1 MGVVGLIGEGWK
13 ASGIWDGR
21 SGVCSL
27 AYFLAVCD
35 GELLVVRRNVLTTDQ
50 VTALAPDAASF
61 KAGRALAAV
70 RKWELLGS
78 DGEVLWGLASGS
90 GKNPYMTQVA
100 LDEFATRCSCPS
112 RKFPCKHALG
122 LMFLAAAD
130 AAQLT
135 ETERPAWVVEWLEGR
150 EERQEKAAAKKSA
163 GPIDAVAA
171 AKRAE
176 KREDR
181 VAAGVEHLDSVLCDL
196 VRNGLGRDEV
206 ASVGFWEDLARRLV
220 DAQAS
225 GLAGWVRRLGEV
237 PHSGPDWERDL
248 LHELGMLH
256 VLLGCHRR
264 REQLEPEM
272 RSEVEQ
278 LVGRTID
285 KETVLQGKGVRDRW
299 FVAAR
304 WQRDQ
309 DRLTTSGTWLR
320 GMESGRWALVLRFAA
335 MPARPVEPW
344 PLGSMV
350 ETEMVF
356 YPGVVADR
364 ALPRNDQA
372 AAKLGGDLP
381 EAGGGFGRFLDGYA
395 GNLAA
400 NPWRSR
406 RPFLVEAQPARHG
419 GTPVL
424 VDADGFG
431 LPWTPKGDGEDL
443 LASIS
448 TGRPILMC
456 GEWNGRAATI
466 HAADDAGSWFSL
478 QTPIG

>member
-1 MGVVGLIGEGWK
+1 M
-13 ASGIWDGR
+13 
-21 SGVCSL
+21 
-27 AYFLAVCD
+27 F
-35 GELLVVRRNVLTTDQ
+35 TTDQ

-61 KAGRALAAV
+61 KAGRALAAA

-78 DGEVLWGLASGS
+78 DEEVLWGLASGS
-90 GKNPYMTQVA
+90 GKNPYKTQVA
-100 LDEFATRCSCPS
+100 LDGFATKCSCPS

-122 LMFLAAAD
+122 LMFLAASD
-130 AAQLT
+130 LEQLS
-135 ETERPAWVVEWLEGR
+135 EDQRPEWVAEWLDGR
-150 EERQEKAAAKKSA
+150 KERLENAANKVAAKKGA
-163 GPIDAVAA
+163 GPKDAVAA
-171 AKRAE
+171 EKRREKRA
-176 KREDR
+176 DR
-181 VAAGVEHLDSVLCDL
+181 VAGGVEHLDSVLCDL

-206 ASVGFWEDLARRLV
+206 ASPGFWEDLARRLV
-220 DAQAS
+220 DAQAA
-225 GLAGWVRRLGEV
+225 GLAGRVRRLGGL

-256 VLLGCHRR
+256 LLLDCHRR
-264 REQLEPEM
+264 REQLAPEM

-285 KETVLQGKGVRDRW
+285 KETVLQGKGVTDRW

-304 WQRDQ
+304 WQREQ
-309 DRLTTSGTWLR
+309 DRLMTSGSWLR

-335 MPARPVEPW
+335 LPSRPMEPW

-350 ETEMVF
+350 EGEMVF

-364 ALPRNDQA
+364 VLPRNDQA
-372 AAKLGGDLP
+372 AAKVGGVLP
-381 EAGGGFGRFLDGYA
+381 EEGGGFGEFLDDYA
-395 GNLAA
+395 ESLAA

-406 RPFLVEAQPARHG
+406 RPFFVEVQPARHDG
-419 GTPVL
+419 RPVL
-424 VDADGFG
+424 VDAGG
-431 LPWTPKGDGEDL
+431 LALPWTPTEGAEDL

-448 TGRPILMC
+448 AGSPIRVC
-456 GEWNGRAATI
+456 GEWNGRAATV